1 MAKANNNGGG
11 GPANASARPRTR
23 RQRNRNTRVN
33 LHRHHRMFGAMVI
46 DPFKGPMIRGLSGD
60 PSAPDTVLVR
70 RRAII
75 PLSFSTLA
83 GAGAEIAIVM
93 NGRRNPYAA
102 IWNGTA
108 VTYVGRDST
117 DSGLVPSDAYARVV
131 SSGVKILYTGSEH
144 NRGGIWHHFSYDRDK
159 SDAPSMAAFKTWGSL
174 LDNLE
179 YAVSDVR
186 MPSNGVIGFV
196 DSPEVGFGK
205 VSAQGDALLD
215 AGMPAADTDTSILRL
230 AYTGPAESCKVEL
243 HVSEVIEY
251 YHVDHAAFAS
261 SPVHAPNSTEVHQA
275 VNSVLSVKG
284 SQSSVAD
291 IGLAHRVGT
300 AIGQAAGVVQEGL
313 RTAGVVSGALK
324 DARAFWSN
332 YLSSSSVT
340 IEELADDL
348 PLLAL

>member
-1 MAKANNNGGG
+1 M
-11 GPANASARPRTR
+11 
-23 RQRNRNTRVN
+23 
-33 LHRHHRMFGAMVI
+33 LHQQHRLFGSMVV
-46 DPFKGPMIRGLSGD
+46 DPFKGPLTRGLSGD

-75 PLSFSTLA
+75 PLSFSSLT

-102 IWNGTA
+102 VWNGA
-108 VTYVGRDST
+108 NVSYVGRDST
-117 DSGLVPSDAYARVV
+117 DSGLIPPDAYARVV

-159 SDAPSMAAFKTWGSL
+159 SDAPALAAFKTWGSL

-186 MPSNGVIGFV
+186 MPQNGTIGFV
-196 DSPEVGFGK
+196 DSPEVGFAK
-205 VSAQGDALLD
+205 VMPQADDLLD
-215 AGMPAADTDTSILRL
+215 AGMPNAFDTSIMRL
-230 AYTGPAESCKVEL
+230 AFTGPAESCKVEL
-243 HVSEVIEY
+243 HVSEVVEY

-261 SPVHAPNSTEVHQA
+261 ALVHAPNSTEVHQA

-284 SQSSVAD
+284 SQSSVMD
-291 IGLAHRVGT
+291 VGLAHRVGS
-300 AIGQAAGVVQEGL
+300 AISQAAGVVQQGL
-313 RTAGVVSGALK
+313 QIAGAVGAAVR
-324 DARAFWSN
+324 DTRAAWSN
-332 YLSSSSVT
+332 YLSPSTVT
-340 IEELADDL
+340 IEEVVDDL